1 MLAQRK
7 ISDMLLQPTGHPAF
21 QMWVQVGGKHSTAL
35 IVFSALDPCQKFQ
48 RTLAAK
54 ILQNRFRIAGQLS
67 RSFPV
72 HMQTVELSGSLPGDA
87 PDQPEIP
94 AVQLLQRAHH
104 RRNIGGPIPHWS
116 WVPPAFAF
124 GGRPRGLLTLVMR
137 QYSYTCAVDI
147 CSENSSTEISG
158 LRSAS

>member
-1 MLAQRK
+1 MCLPDSIHLVLAQRK

-94 AVQLLQRAHH
+94 AVQLLQRALITAVISADQFL
-104 RRNIGGPIPHWS
+104 IGHGSH
-116 WVPPAFAF
+116 PP
-124 GGRPRGLLTLVMR
+124 LL
-137 QYSYTCAVDI
+137 SVDALGA
-147 CSENSSTEISG
+147 CS
-158 LRSAS
+158 LW